1 MGGAQWANV
10 ANHGSDHTT
19 ETNTHNTGTQPTLR
33 HSTQQTNVNRVTHKA
48 SQPWS
53 GQLDTTPWVLERTWD
68 EATETSTNHRKPLPQ
83 KTITNTKQKVSSS
96 DARMTFITHC
106 RVAMATGQS
115 LSITLDNE
123 FQSLPT
129 YERIVS
135 VDLRIYRAFL
145 RTRGKEQGRTIMRT
159 KEHEEQ

>member
-68 EATETSTNHRKPLPQ
+68 ESLGRCVCLEGRYDVRFLEGIVHCLW
-83 KTITNTKQKVSSS
+83 
-96 DARMTFITHC
+96 AR
-106 RVAMATGQS
+106 ALA
-115 LSITLDNE
+115 
-123 FQSLPT
+123 
-129 YERIVS
+129 
-135 VDLRIYRAFL
+135 
-145 RTRGKEQGRTIMRT
+145 
-159 KEHEEQ
+159 

>member
-68 EATETSTNHRKPLPQ
+68 EATETSTNHRKPLP
-83 KTITNTKQKVSSS
+83 
-96 DARMTFITHC
+96 
-106 RVAMATGQS
+106 
-115 LSITLDNE
+115 
-123 FQSLPT
+123 
-129 YERIVS
+129 
-135 VDLRIYRAFL
+135 
-145 RTRGKEQGRTIMRT
+145 
-159 KEHEEQ
+159 